1 MTSRCTTSRRAV
13 SGGAGAGS
21 ALTLSCASRGRT
33 WRNQP
38 TIPAT
43 AATAPSALTA
53 ALVASPA
60 NRSIAPNART
70 SGQGVDAGTSTTSGE
85 LSWSGRRDSTDTC
98 SSSATDDVDDQEDRD
113 PHDVDEMPVQTQE
126 VDARGML
133 SFDVAAGSQQRDRR
147 ERNQADRH
155 MEGVQPDEGVVSRS
169 EQVGT
174 DRQPFVANQVS
185 PFERRAAE
193 EDRPEHD
200 GGDPGSRERTDLAPA
215 QPGDC
220 AMDRPAAREKAD
232 RQEHGKVQHAGG
244 RTADALARLE
254 QVRDNEDDEDRRLAR
269 EEREH
274 SHSTAGR
281 QAPIRICGGGAHSYF
296 QSGSSGCLRSHS
308 GRRLFTAGTAAQWYS
323 GGGDEIGRASC

>member
-1 MTSRCTTSRRAV
+1 MTSRCTTSRRVV

-21 ALTLSCASRGRT
+21 ALTCSCASRGRT

-85 LSWSGRRDSTDTC
+85 LSWSGRRDSTDTR

-113 PHDVDEMPVQTQE
+113 PHDVDEMPVQAQK
-126 VDARGML
+126 VDARGVL
-133 SFDVAAGSQQRDRR
+133 ALDVTAGGQERDGGHRKHA
-147 ERNQADRH
+147 NGDV
-155 MEGVQPDEGVVSRS
+155 EGVQSDQGVVSRS
-169 EQVGT
+169 EEIRADG
-174 DRQPFVANQVS
+174 QPFLADEVS
-185 PFERRAAE
+185 PFEGRSAE
-193 EDRPEHD
+193 EDGAEHD
-200 GGDPGSRERTDLAPA
+200 GGDPEPRERAHVAPA
-215 QPGDC
+215 ERGDG
-220 AMDRPAAREKAD
+220 AMDRQAAREQAD
-232 RQEHGKVQHAGG
+232 CQEYGSVQHA
-244 RTADALARLE
+244 RRRSADAFACIE
-254 QVRDNEDDEDRRLAR
+254 QVRDDEDDEDRRLAR

-274 SHSTAGR
+274 SDPSTVR
-281 QAPIRICGGGAHSYF
+281 QDPIRICARCAHSYF

-308 GRRLFTAGTAAQWYS
+308 GRRLFTTGTVA
-323 GGGDEIGRASC
+323 

>member
-1 MTSRCTTSRRAV
+1 MTSRCTTSRRVV

-21 ALTLSCASRGRT
+21 ALTFSCASRGRT

-38 TIPAT
+38 TTPAT

-85 LSWSGRRDSTDTC
+85 LSWSGRRDSTDTR

-113 PHDVDEMPVQTQE
+113 PQD

-133 SFDVAAGSQQRDRR
+133 SFDVAAGSQQRDGG
-147 ERNQADRH
+147 EGDQADRH
-155 MEGVQPDEGVVSRS
+155 MERVQPDEGVVSRS
-169 EQVGT
+169 EQVRT
-174 DRQPFVANQVS
+174 DRKPFVANQVS

-193 EDRPEHD
+193 EDRPEDD
-200 GGDPGSRERTDLAPA
+200 GGDPESGERTDLAPSER
-215 QPGDC
+215 GDG
-220 AMDRPAAREKAD
+220 AMDRPTAREKAD

-244 RTADALARLE
+244 RTADALAGVE
-254 QVRDNEDDEDRRLAR
+254 EVRDDEDDEDRRLAR

-274 SHSTAGR
+274 SHSSAGR
-281 QAPIRICGGGAHSYF
+281 QDPIRISSGGAHSYF

-308 GRRLFTAGTAAQWYS
+308 GRRLF
-323 GGGDEIGRASC
+323 

>member
-1 MTSRCTTSRRAV
+1 MTSRCTTSRRVV

-21 ALTLSCASRGRT
+21 ALTCSCASRGRT
-33 WRNQP
+33 WRNQQ
-38 TIPAT
+38 TTPAM
-43 AATAPSALTA
+43 AATAPSALRA
-53 ALVASPA
+53 ALVARPP
-60 NRSIAPNART
+60 NRSMTPKART
-70 SGQGVDAGTSTTSGE
+70 SGQGVDAGMSTTSGE
-85 LSWSGRRDSTDTC
+85 LSWSGRRDSTDTR

-113 PHDVDEMPVQTQE
+113 PHDVDEMPIQTQE

-133 SFDVAAGSQQRDRR
+133 SFDVAAGSQQRDRC

-155 MEGVQPDEGVVSRS
+155 MERVQPDEGVVGRS
-169 EQVGT
+169 EQVRT

-200 GGDPGSRERTDLAPA
+200 GGDPGSRERSDLAPA
-215 QPGDC
+215 QPGDG
-220 AMDRPAAREKAD
+220 AMDRPAAREKTD

-244 RTADALARLE
+244 RTADALAGVE
-254 QVRDNEDDEDRRLAR
+254 EVRDDEDDEDRRLAR

-274 SHSTAGR
+274 SDPSTVR
-281 QAPIRICGGGAHSYF
+281 QDPIRICARCAHSYF

-308 GRRLFTAGTAAQWYS
+308 GRRLFTTGTNA
-323 GGGDEIGRASC
+323 